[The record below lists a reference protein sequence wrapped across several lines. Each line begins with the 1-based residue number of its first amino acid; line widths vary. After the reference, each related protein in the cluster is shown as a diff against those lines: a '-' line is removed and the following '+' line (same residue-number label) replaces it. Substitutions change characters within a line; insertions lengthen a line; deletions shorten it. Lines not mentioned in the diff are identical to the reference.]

1 MYHIESVVFHRNE
14 MTLKQAKEFL
24 HRHGFKEGRPDIT
37 TNTYRFRQMDPH
49 KLERQGYKFRTK
61 RFPGGLFL
69 IAYKE

>member
-1 MYHIESVVFHRNE
+1 MYHLESIVFHRNE
-14 MTLKQAKEFL
+14 ITLKEALDFI
-24 HRHGFKEGRPDIT
+24 HRHGYKDKLDLT

-69 IAYKE
+69 LAYKE